1 MIKHIALSALPFL
14 FGCSDFWGTYQ
25 LLDAGSSS
33 DASFE
38 DMVVDPCTSR
48 TVAYSQK
55 ESVFTTCCYTDNS
68 ALSGKNVQAAILD
81 AQASSYTDVTVR
93 IGCPE
98 PRQLPLEKLSS
109 SAPLGEESLLP
120 AITKKVTVDGLGS
133 TLDAQGKERHF
144 FVGTNASLTLKNIK
158 LVNGIAR
165 TIPDSNRWSPL
176 AEAYPTPTNMAC
188 GGAVLSFGPLTL
200 ENVFLSEN
208 TATHTKYA
216 AGGALCLGTT
226 NLTMR
231 NSIIYNNNAE
241 SGNTNGFT
249 KGAGAYLFLSSA
261 TVNNSTVLQNTNKIP
276 TNTTLSAAAF
286 HFDDFPTKT
295 PPIPMTFVSKN
306 SLFVNFYSRDFTGSG
321 STTQNY
327 ALHFPCH
334 MSNPPLGTNV
344 FDEALFTPTC
354 QMKPI
359 GSSSSLMVKYTG
371 NPWPAP
377 SGSQTTISPNVGMWD
392 AAMRDLSNLDAC
404 LASGKDFFGNPRPN
418 TKCMP
423 GAVEPRTN

>member
-1 MIKHIALSALPFL
+1 MLKHITLVSLPLL

-25 LLDAGSSS
+25 LIDAGSSS

-38 DMVVDPCTSR
+38 DMMLDPCTSR

-55 ESVFTTCCYTDNS
+55 ESVFTTCCYIDNS
-68 ALSGKNVQAAILD
+68 ALSGKNVQTAISD

-109 SAPLGEESLLP
+109 SAPLGEESVLP

-144 FVGTNASLTLKNIK
+144 FVGGNASLTLKNIK
-158 LVNGIAR
+158 LINGIAR
-165 TIPDSNRWSPL
+165 TVPDPTRLPL
-176 AEAYPTPTNMAC
+176 AESVTNQTTMAC
-188 GGAVLSFGPLTL
+188 GGAVISFGPLTL
-200 ENVFLSEN
+200 ENVYLSDN

-216 AGGALCLGTT
+216 AGGALCLGSTS
-226 NLTMR
+226 LTMR

-241 SGNTNGFT
+241 SGNTNGFV

-276 TNTTLSAAAF
+276 LNTISASAAF
-286 HFDDFPTKT
+286 HFDDFPAKT
-295 PPIPMTFVSKN
+295 PPTPMTFSSKN
-306 SLFVNFYSRDFTGSG
+306 SLFINFYSRDFTGSG

-327 ALHFPCH
+327 AIHFPCH
-334 MSNPPLGTNV
+334 MGNPPLSTNAY
-344 FDEALFTPTC
+344 DEALFTPTC
-354 QMKPI
+354 QMKPT

-371 NPWPAP
+371 GAWPAP
-377 SGSQTTISPNVGMWD
+377 SGSQTTISPNNGMWD

-404 LASGKDFFGNPRPN
+404 LASGKDYFGNPRPN

>member
-1 MIKHIALSALPFL
+1 MLKHIALSSLPL
-14 FGCSDFWGTYQ
+14 LLGCSDLWTTYQ
-25 LLDAGSSS
+25 LVDAGMSS
-33 DASFE
+33 DATFA
-38 DMVVDPCTSR
+38 DLTPDLCAAGNI
-48 TVAYSQK
+48 AYTQQGN
-55 ESVFTTCCYTDNS
+55 EFTTCCFINNS
-68 ALSGKNVQAAILD
+68 GLSGKNLQTAIAD
-81 AQASSYTDVTVR
+81 AQSSTFNEVTIK

-109 SAPLGEESLLP
+109 TAPLGEESMLP

-133 TLDAQGKERHF
+133 TLDAQGRERHF
-144 FVGTNASLTLKNIK
+144 FVGANASLTLKNIK

-188 GGAVLSFGPLTL
+188 GGAVLSFGPVTL

-241 SGNTNGFT
+241 SGNMNGFA

-295 PPIPMTFVSKN
+295 PTIQMIFVSKN

-334 MSNPPLGTNV
+334 MSNPSLSTNV

-371 NPWPAP
+371 SAWPAP
-377 SGSQTTISPNVGMWD
+377 SGSQTTISPNAGMWD